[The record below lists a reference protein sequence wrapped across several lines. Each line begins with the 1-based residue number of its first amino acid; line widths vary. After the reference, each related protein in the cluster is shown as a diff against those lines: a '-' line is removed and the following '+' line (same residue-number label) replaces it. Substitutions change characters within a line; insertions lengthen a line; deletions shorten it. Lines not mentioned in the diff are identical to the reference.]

1 MVSALRPER
10 LTHLHETLYKLRE
23 HALHLERNTAEAL
36 AQIANGYSVSARNLI
51 HYLAIRQHDIR
62 ELQKDLSQMGLSS
75 LSVLEPHVIASLDAV
90 LTVLDHLR
98 HETSAIDR
106 TAAPVDFDRADQLLH
121 EHATRSLGP
130 APAGNATR
138 IMVTM
143 PSEAAEEPQ
152 LIESFLAQ
160 GMTMMRINCAHDHPD
175 AWAAMLDNL
184 HRAEAKLGKSC
195 RVAFDLAGPK
205 LRTGAIEPGPEVMR
219 FKPTRDALGRVSTPA
234 IVRFSVAP
242 DDDDDEAFTLP
253 VEPTLIR
260 TARPGDRIRL
270 EDARGRHRELQV
282 DMITEQAC
290 ICTSDRTGYVTSDT
304 RLSLIRDD
312 VCILRSRVG
321 HLPAREQALVLEA
334 GDSLI
339 VTLDSIPG
347 RPALHDEHDKV
358 LEPAHIGCSLPELLT
373 AVQAGQRILFDDGK
387 FEGTIREVRPDQ
399 FRVELFRAGTG
410 TAKLRA
416 EKGIN
421 VPDTQLQLSALTKQD
436 LEDLK
441 FVARHAHM
449 VSLSFV
455 HTPGDIEQLH
465 GELERLGA
473 HELGIIL
480 KIENRQAF
488 EQLPRLLMT
497 ALRRPPVAVMVAR
510 GDLGVE
516 IGFERMAEVQE
527 EMLWLCE
534 SAHVPVIWATQVLES
549 LAKEGVPSRGDV
561 TDAAMSSRAECVMLN
576 KGPYMSETIRFL
588 SNVSQRMSQHRV
600 KRVATLRR
608 LSVADAYQ
616 LPSQPQ

>member
-1 MVSALRPER
+1 MASDLSSER
-10 LTHLHETLYKLRE
+10 LTHLHDTLYALRE
-23 HALHLERNTAEAL
+23 HALRLERNTADDL
-36 AQIANGYSVSARNLI
+36 AQVADGYTVSARNLV

-62 ELQKDLSQMGLSS
+62 ELQKDLAQIGLSS
-75 LSVLEPHVIASLDAV
+75 LGVLEPHVIASLDAV
-90 LTVLDHLR
+90 LTVLDRLR
-98 HETSAIDR
+98 SGQPSIDHK
-106 TAAPVDFDRADQLLH
+106 AAPVDFDRADQLLH
-121 EHATRSLGP
+121 DHATRSLGP

-160 GMTMMRINCAHDHPD
+160 GMTIMRVNCAHDHPD
-175 AWAAMLDNL
+175 AWAAMLANL
-184 HRAEAKLGKSC
+184 RRAEAKLGKSC

-205 LRTGAIEPGPEVMR
+205 LRTGAIEPGPEVIR
-219 FKPTRDALGRVSTPA
+219 FKPTRDALGRVLTPA
-234 IVRFSVAP
+234 IVRFSEEPA
-242 DDDDDEAFTLP
+242 DADDEAFTIP
-253 VEPTLIR
+253 VESTLIR

-282 DMITEQAC
+282 NMITERSC
-290 ICTSDRTGYVTSDT
+290 ICASDRTGYVTSDT
-304 RLSLIRDD
+304 MLSLIRDQA
-312 VCILRSRVG
+312 CILTSQVG
-321 HLPAREQALVLEA
+321 HLSAQEQALVLEA

-339 VTLDSIPG
+339 VTRDTIPG
-347 RPALHDEHDKV
+347 RAALHDEHDQV
-358 LEPAHIGCSLPELLT
+358 LEPAHIGCSLPEILT
-373 AVQAGQRILFDDGK
+373 AVKAGQRILFDDGT

-399 FRVELFRAGTG
+399 FRVELFRAGVG

-421 VPDTQLQLSALTKQD
+421 VPDTQLQLSALTEKD
-436 LEDLK
+436 LQDLK
-441 FVARHAHM
+441 FVACHANM

-455 HTPGDIEQLH
+455 HTPQDIEQLH

-549 LAKEGVPSRGDV
+549 LAKQGVPSRGEV
-561 TDAAMSSRAECVMLN
+561 TDAAMSCQAECVMLN

-588 SNVSQRMSQHRV
+588 CDVSQRMSQHRV

-608 LSVADAYQ
+608 LSVADAYH
-616 LPSQPQ
+616 LP

>member
-1 MVSALRPER
+1 MASDLSSER
-10 LTHLHETLYKLRE
+10 LTHLHDTLYALRE
-23 HALHLERNTAEAL
+23 HALRLERNTADDL
-36 AQIANGYSVSARNLI
+36 AQVADGYTVSARNLV

-62 ELQKDLSQMGLSS
+62 ELQKDLAQIGLSS
-75 LSVLEPHVIASLDAV
+75 LGVLEPHVIASLDAV
-90 LTVLDHLR
+90 LTVLDRLR
-98 HETSAIDR
+98 SGQPSIDHK
-106 TAAPVDFDRADQLLH
+106 AAPVDFDRADQLLH
-121 EHATRSLGP
+121 DHATRSLGP
-130 APAGNATR
+130 APADNATR

-160 GMTMMRINCAHDHPD
+160 GMTIMRVNCAHDHPD
-175 AWAAMLDNL
+175 AWAAMLANL
-184 HRAEAKLGKSC
+184 RRAEAKLGKSC

-205 LRTGAIEPGPEVMR
+205 LRTGAIEPGPEVIR
-219 FKPTRDALGRVSTPA
+219 FKPTRDALGRVLTPA
-234 IVRFSVAP
+234 IVRFSEEPA
-242 DDDDDEAFTLP
+242 DADDEAFTIP
-253 VEPTLIR
+253 VESTLIR

-282 DMITEQAC
+282 NMITERSC
-290 ICTSDRTGYVTSDT
+290 ICASDRTGYVTSDT
-304 RLSLIRDD
+304 MLSLIRDQ
-312 VCILRSRVG
+312 VCILTSQVG
-321 HLPAREQALVLEA
+321 HLSAQEQALVLEA

-339 VTLDSIPG
+339 VTRDTIPG
-347 RPALHDEHDKV
+347 RAALHDEHDQV
-358 LEPAHIGCSLPELLT
+358 LEPAHIGCSLPEILT
-373 AVQAGQRILFDDGK
+373 AVKAGQRILFDDGT

-399 FRVELFRAGTG
+399 FRVELFRAGAG

-421 VPDTQLQLSALTKQD
+421 VPDTQLQLSALTEKD
-436 LEDLK
+436 LQDLK
-441 FVARHAHM
+441 FVACHANM

-455 HTPGDIEQLH
+455 HTPQDIEQLH

-549 LAKEGVPSRGDV
+549 LAKQGVPSRGEV
-561 TDAAMSSRAECVMLN
+561 TDAAMSCQAECVMLN

-588 SNVSQRMSQHRV
+588 CDVSQRMSQHRV

-608 LSVADAYQ
+608 LSVADAYH
-616 LPSQPQ
+616 LP

>member
-1 MVSALRPER
+1 MASDLSSER
-10 LTHLHETLYKLRE
+10 LTHLHDTLYALRD
-23 HALHLERNTAEAL
+23 HALRLERNTADDL
-36 AQIANGYSVSARNLI
+36 AQVADGYTVSARNLV

-62 ELQKDLSQMGLSS
+62 ELQKDLAQIGLSS
-75 LSVLEPHVIASLDAV
+75 LGVLEPHVIASLDAV
-90 LTVLDHLR
+90 LTVLDRLR
-98 HETSAIDR
+98 SGQPSIDHK
-106 TAAPVDFDRADQLLH
+106 AAPVDFDRADQLLH
-121 EHATRSLGP
+121 DHATRSLGP
-130 APAGNATR
+130 APADNATR

-152 LIESFLAQ
+152 LIGSFLAQ
-160 GMTMMRINCAHDHPD
+160 GMTIMRVNCAHDHPD
-175 AWAAMLDNL
+175 AWAAMLANL
-184 HRAEAKLGKSC
+184 RRAEAKLGKSC

-205 LRTGAIEPGPEVMR
+205 LRTGAIEPGPEVIR
-219 FKPTRDALGRVSTPA
+219 FKPTRDALGRVLTPA
-234 IVRFSVAP
+234 IVRFSEEPA
-242 DDDDDEAFTLP
+242 DADDEAFTIP
-253 VEPTLIR
+253 VESTLIR

-282 DMITEQAC
+282 NMITERSC
-290 ICTSDRTGYVTSDT
+290 ICASDRTGYVTSDT
-304 RLSLIRDD
+304 MLSLIRDQ
-312 VCILRSRVG
+312 VCILTSQVG
-321 HLPAREQALVLEA
+321 HLSAQEQALVLEA

-339 VTLDSIPG
+339 VTRDTIPG
-347 RPALHDEHDKV
+347 RAALHDEHDQV
-358 LEPAHIGCSLPELLT
+358 LEPAHIGCSLPEILT
-373 AVQAGQRILFDDGK
+373 AVKAGQRILFDDGT

-399 FRVELFRAGTG
+399 FRVELFRAGAG

-421 VPDTQLQLSALTKQD
+421 VPDTQLQLSALTEKD
-436 LEDLK
+436 LQDLK
-441 FVARHAHM
+441 FVACHANM

-455 HTPGDIEQLH
+455 HTPQDIEQLH

-549 LAKEGVPSRGDV
+549 LAKQGVPSRGEV
-561 TDAAMSSRAECVMLN
+561 TDAAMSCQAECVMLN

-588 SNVSQRMSQHRV
+588 CDVSQRMSQHRV

-608 LSVADAYQ
+608 LSVADAYH
-616 LPSQPQ
+616 LP

>member
-1 MVSALRPER
+1 MASDLSSER
-10 LTHLHETLYKLRE
+10 LTPLHDVLYALRE
-23 HALHLERNTAEAL
+23 HALRLEQYTADDL
-36 AQIANGYSVSARNLI
+36 AQVADGCVASARNLV

-62 ELQKDLSQMGLSS
+62 ELQKDLAQIGLSS
-75 LSVLEPHVIASLDAV
+75 LGVLEPHVLASLDAV
-90 LTVLDHLR
+90 LAVLDRLR
-98 HETSAIDR
+98 GEQPSVDR
-106 TAAPVDFDRADQLLH
+106 KAAPIDFDRADQLLH
-121 EHATRSLGP
+121 DHATRSLGP

-160 GMTMMRINCAHDHPD
+160 GMTIMRVNCAHDHPD
-175 AWAAMLDNL
+175 AWAAMLANL
-184 HRAEAKLGKSC
+184 RRAEAKLGKSC

-205 LRTGAIEPGPEVMR
+205 LRTGAIEPGPEVIR
-219 FKPTRDALGRVSTPA
+219 FKPTRDALGRVLTPA
-234 IVRFSVAP
+234 IVRFSEAP
-242 DDDDDEAFTLP
+242 ADADDEAFTIP
-253 VEPTLIR
+253 VDPRLIR
-260 TARPGDRIRL
+260 TARPGDCIRL

-282 DMITEQAC
+282 NMITERSC
-290 ICTSDRTGYVTSDT
+290 ICASDRTGYVTSDT
-304 RLSLIRDD
+304 TLSLIRDQA
-312 VCILRSRVG
+312 CILTSQVG

-339 VTLDSIPG
+339 VTRDTIPG
-347 RPALHDEHDKV
+347 RAALHDEHDQV
-358 LEPAHIGCSLPELLT
+358 LEPAHIGCSLPEILT
-373 AVQAGQRILFDDGK
+373 AVKAGQRILFDDGT

-399 FRVELFRAGTG
+399 FRVELFRAGAG

-421 VPDTQLQLSALTKQD
+421 VPDTQLQLSALTEKD
-436 LEDLK
+436 LQDLK
-441 FVARHAHM
+441 FVARHADM

-455 HTPGDIEQLH
+455 HTPQDIEQLH

-480 KIENRQAF
+480 KIENHQAF

-549 LAKEGVPSRGDV
+549 LAKQGVPSRGEV
-561 TDAAMSSRAECVMLN
+561 TDAAMSCRAECVMLN

-588 SNVSQRMSQHRV
+588 SDVSQRMSQHRV

-616 LPSQPQ
+616 LP

>member
-1 MVSALRPER
+1 MVSGLNSER
-10 LTHLHETLYKLRE
+10 LTHLHDTLYTLRE
-23 HALHLERNTAEAL
+23 HALRLERNAADDL
-36 AQIANGYSVSARNLI
+36 AQVADGYTVSARNLV

-62 ELQKDLSQMGLSS
+62 ELQKDLAQIGLSS
-75 LSVLEPHVIASLDAV
+75 LGVLEPHVIASLDAV
-90 LTVLDHLR
+90 LTVLDRLR
-98 HETSAIDR
+98 DGQPLIDHQ
-106 TAAPVDFDRADQLLH
+106 AAPIDFDGADQLLH
-121 EHATRSLGP
+121 NHATRSLGP
-130 APAGNATR
+130 APAVNATR

-160 GMTMMRINCAHDHPD
+160 GMTIMRINCAHDHPD
-175 AWAAMLDNL
+175 AWAAMLANL
-184 HRAEAKLGKSC
+184 RQAEAKLGKSC

-205 LRTGAIEPGPEVMR
+205 LRTGAIEPGPEVIR
-219 FKPTRDALGRVSTPA
+219 FKPMRDALGRVLAPA
-234 IVRFSVAP
+234 IVRFSEEP
-242 DDDDDEAFTLP
+242 SDDDDEAFTIP

-260 TARPGDRIRL
+260 TARPGDRIHL
-270 EDARGRHRELQV
+270 EDARGRRRELEV
-282 DMITEQAC
+282 NMITERSC
-290 ICTSDRTGYVTSDT
+290 ICTSDRTGYVSSETK
-304 RLSLIRDD
+304 LSLIRDE
-312 VCILRSRVG
+312 VCILISRVG

-339 VTLDSIPG
+339 VTPDTILG
-347 RPALHDEHDKV
+347 RAALHDEHDKV
-358 LEPAHIGCSLPELLT
+358 LEPAHIGCSLPEILT

-399 FRVELFRAGTG
+399 FRVELFRAGAG

-421 VPDTQLQLSALTKQD
+421 VPDTQLQLAALTEKD
-436 LEDLK
+436 LQDLK
-441 FVARHAHM
+441 FVARHADM

-455 HTPGDIEQLH
+455 HTPQDIEQLH

-473 HELGIIL
+473 HEMGIIL

-534 SAHVPVIWATQVLES
+534 AAHVPVIWATQVLES
-549 LAKEGVPSRGDV
+549 LAKQGVPSRGEV
-561 TDAAMSSRAECVMLN
+561 TDAAMSCRAECVMLN

-588 SNVSQRMSQHRV
+588 SDVSQRMSQHRV

-608 LSVADAYQ
+608 LGVADAYQ
-616 LPSQPQ
+616 LPQSSK